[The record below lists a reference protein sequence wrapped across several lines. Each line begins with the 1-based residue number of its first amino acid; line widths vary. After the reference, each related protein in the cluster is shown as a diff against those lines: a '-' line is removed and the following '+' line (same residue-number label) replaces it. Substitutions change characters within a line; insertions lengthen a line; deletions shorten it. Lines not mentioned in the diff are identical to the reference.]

1 MLQTF
6 MALED
11 IKKQEDKL
19 RETMQLYGRP
29 GLYQDWVR
37 FQAEA
42 RKSRQAAAKERQLAM
57 EHLKEN
63 IMIAAAA
70 LALLGVIVS
79 ILVFILNAR
88 G

>member
-1 MLQTF
+1 
-6 MALED
+6 
-11 IKKQEDKL
+11 
-19 RETMQLYGRP
+19 MQLYGRP

-42 RKSRQAAAKERQLAM
+42 RKSRQAAEKDRQLAI

-79 ILVFILNAR
+79 ILVFILNA
-88 G
+88 GG